1 MNSGRTPGW
10 ILLDH
15 APNKHSNLG
24 IDLWPAKPL
33 CPRSKVPEQS
43 KAGSMPGDNGLW
55 LDDEQD
61 AVPCRPEPA
70 EEYPKQPIL
79 DAQPRTRMLS
89 LEYAE
94 LLAKRQDLMAEAV
107 AGTEE
112 GAEAGEE
119 RTEEWHHGLGFMAY
133 GPIPA
138 SL

>member
-1 MNSGRTPGW
+1 
-10 ILLDH
+10 
-15 APNKHSNLG
+15 
-24 IDLWPAKPL
+24 
-33 CPRSKVPEQS
+33 
-43 KAGSMPGDNGLW
+43 
-55 LDDEQD
+55 
-61 AVPCRPEPA
+61 
-70 EEYPKQPIL
+70 
-79 DAQPRTRMLS
+79 MLS

-112 GAEAGEE
+112 GAQAGEE